1 MLYLCAALLL
11 SNRLNIEQLVH
22 DIEDVYLTLDKEIAT
37 FKKHSGLGCKSG
49 CGKCCLK
56 PDIEATILE
65 FIPFAYHLYKQGKA
79 IEWLENPVLNN
90 SLCAILD
97 SSLSGVGHC
106 TSYAYRGM
114 ICRLFGFSAKLNK
127 YGHKELI
134 TCQVIK
140 TEQPGAFLTA
150 YTETVAGNP
159 VPLMRD
165 YYMKMYAIDW
175 ELSQKFY
182 TINTAIRKAIETVLH
197 YYAYREEEIIV
208 TE

>member
-1 MLYLCAALLL
+1 M
-11 SNRLNIEQLVH
+11 NIEQWVH
-22 DIEDVYLTLDKEIAT
+22 EIEEVFLALDEEIAS

-56 PDIEATILE
+56 PDIEATVLE

-79 IEWLENPVLNN
+79 VAWLENPSLNN

-97 SSLSGVGHC
+97 SSMAGVGHC
-106 TSYAYRGM
+106 TSYLQRGM

-134 TCQVIK
+134 SCQIIK
-140 TEQPGAFLTA
+140 TEQQDEFLKA
-150 YTETVAGNP
+150 YAETLAGNP

-182 TINTAIRKAIETVLH
+182 PINTAIKKAIETVLH
-197 YYAYREEEIIV
+197 YYSYREDLDV
-208 TE
+208 TIG

>member
-1 MLYLCAALLL
+1 M
-11 SNRLNIEQLVH
+11 NIEQLVH
-22 DIEDVYLTLDKEIAT
+22 DVEDVYLKLDEEIAT
-37 FKKHSGLGCKSG
+37 FKKRSGLGCKSG

-56 PDIEATILE
+56 PDIEATALE
-65 FIPFAYHLYKQGKA
+65 FIPFAYQLYKQGKA
-79 IEWLENPVLNN
+79 IAWLENPLLGN

-97 SSLSGVGHC
+97 SNMSGVGHC
-106 TSYAYRGM
+106 TAYQYRGM

-134 TCQVIK
+134 TCRVIK
-140 TEQPGAFLTA
+140 TEQPETFIAA
-150 YTETVAGNP
+150 YAETVAGAN

-182 TINTAIRKAIETVLH
+182 PINDAIKKAIETVLH
-197 YYAYREEEIIV
+197 YYAYREEEGLAAA
-208 TE
+208 E

>member
-1 MLYLCAALLL
+1 M
-11 SNRLNIEQLVH
+11 R
-22 DIEDVYLTLDKEIAT
+22 TT
-37 FKKHSGLGCKSG
+37 LGCQPG

-56 PDIEATILE
+56 PDIEATVLE
-65 FIPFAYHLYKQGKA
+65 FIPFAHHLYKQGKA
-79 IEWLENPVLNN
+79 IAWLDSPALRE

-97 SSLSGVGHC
+97 TALPGVGHC
-106 TSYAYRGM
+106 SSYATRGM

-127 YGHKELI
+127 YGNRELI

-140 TEQPGAFLTA
+140 SGQPDAYLTA
-150 YTETVAGNP
+150 AAETLAGSP

-182 TINTAIRKAIETVLH
+182 PINTAIKKAIETVLH
-197 YYAYREEEIIV
+197 YYAYREEEGLA
-208 TE
+208 TME

>member
-1 MLYLCAALLL
+1 
-11 SNRLNIEQLVH
+11 LNIEQLVR
-22 DIEDVYLTLDKEIAT
+22 EVEVVFLTLDEEIAA
-37 FKKHSGLGCKSG
+37 FKKNSGLGCKSG

-56 PDIEATILE
+56 PDIEATVLE
-65 FIPFAYHLYKQGKA
+65 FIPYAYHLYKQGKA
-79 IEWLENPVLNN
+79 IQWLENPPSSNA
-90 SLCAILD
+90 LCAILD
-97 SSLSGVGHC
+97 SSLLGVGHC
-106 TSYAYRGM
+106 ASYKHRGM

-140 TEQPGAFLTA
+140 TEQPEAFLTA
-150 YTETVAGNP
+150 CAETVAGSA

-182 TINTAIRKAIETVLH
+182 PVNTAIKKAIEAVLH
-197 YYAYREEEIIV
+197 YYAYREDLGV
-208 TE
+208 TIH